1 MKEKKKRE
9 KRFVTQT
16 RKQKVIHNRNPFII
30 RMLIICAPL
39 IKIRQDTENVQR
51 GNCFSNVM
59 DCSNGNGAKVLC
71 RLSYPVRAQP
81 ATKSSEHVTFSFS
94 VRYKYYKICEMKQ
107 AGVE

>member
-51 GNCFSNVM
+51 GNCSSNVM
-59 DCSNGNGAKVLC
+59 DSSNENKANVLC

-81 ATKSSEHVTFSFS
+81 VIGARHIFFFCPLQ
-94 VRYKYYKICEMKQ
+94 ILQ
-107 AGVE
+107 DL